1 MPLSYPARMLNAST
15 STSSGG
21 RQCASTSRSIRVS
34 VASASAPASAS
45 AVKTSAKYGVRPGLA
60 ANKYLHTCFN
70 LPSLN
75 FSRSLALRRLL
86 ARTRVPGSASP
97 ANASAA
103 NARRNRVIA
112 AGSFS
117 SWSPKRNAEESLSVS
132 AFAKFSDFSNS
143 SPNKSLRLSANAALI
158 RRKMSGSCTAPLP
171 IITPAQLVRST
182 SSNAFAGLV
191 TSPFPT
197 TGTSSKS
204 TANAMSSHRA
214 FPVYPSLRVRGCSVT
229 NCAPPACAASRF
241 SFSKPRSS

>member
-75 FSRSLALRRLL
+75 FSRSLTLRRLL

-117 SWSPKRNAEESLSVS
+117 SSSPKRNAPSLSVS

-143 SPNKSLRLSANAALI
+143 SPPCLRLSANAALI